1 LASGEAASV
10 VEGTEED
17 GPEGQGPEK
26 EASTAQQ
33 GDADESGRRAIP
45 AVELC
50 NSRSKRVIRRLG
62 DGCFPLYILVLDMYI

>member
-10 VEGTEED
+10 VEATEED

-33 GDADESGRRAIP
+33 GDADESGRRAVP
-45 AVELC
+45 AVELR
-50 NSRSKRVIRRLG
+50 NSRSKRVIRR
-62 DGCFPLYILVLDMYI
+62 